1 MRILCTADC
10 GFHDSSGCCDIIMIG
25 EGLGGVNIWTVMYR
39 LFYDGSKPKL
49 M

>member
-25 EGLGGVNIWTVMYR
+25 GGFWGVSIFELLCIGCFMMDPNQN
-39 LFYDGSKPKL
+39 
-49 M
+49 